1 MLKMKPPKFVN
12 RNWHL
17 LLSLLLT
24 VSESGRVDSGG
35 GGRTSANRS
44 AGRARPIIPDN
55 DDSYSFGGSKEVGEF
70 SYILFLCCIFSI
82 IYESRNQKPKTK
94 NLASCTNMFT
104 FLFTRPRLFKLW
116 IALSNVWTTAARST
130 IFYQLKI
137 RLGILVLYNFVL
149 HDGVALF
156 R

>member
-1 MLKMKPPKFVN
+1 M
-12 RNWHL
+12 
-17 LLSLLLT
+17 
-24 VSESGRVDSGG
+24 DSGG
-35 GGRTSANRS
+35 GGRRSANRS

-70 SYILFLCCIFSI
+70 NYILFLCCIFS
-82 IYESRNQKPKTK
+82 
-94 NLASCTNMFT
+94 
-104 FLFTRPRLFKLW
+104 
-116 IALSNVWTTAARST
+116 NVWTTRARST

-137 RLGILVLYNFVL
+137 RLGILVLYNFIL